1 MCRSSPAWVHHYT
14 RDEQTGEL
22 PPAQETLVLDAGCVG
37 FWPEGWWHRVTSL
50 PDTRAVNIWWSGI
63 RPSLVKGGR
72 IPDLLVPFALRQLAH
87 HATTLLIADRLHAIA
102 TRDRREYRKEKKK
115 TISKST
121 KVVEISSSASASTTT
136 QETPQCSRYPLLALP
151 ESANVEDNDSRMS
164 PASKR
169 AKMTNAGSIDSSSIT
184 SESDDTNEE
193 DIELKMWVDLLRR
206 ACENNES
213 MERALRSLRL
223 ASVTM
228 KTLRK
233 AATSEAA
240 RWLQV
245 VESFDGATA
254 YVTSD
259 NWAAG
264 LPSSASGGSF
274 AHEVIFLPLS
284 HINGLRGHAER
295 AVRTFIEKK
304 EHFARVALRDAVYTY
319 TGLASCAT

>member
-1 MCRSSPAWVHHYT
+1 
-14 RDEQTGEL
+14 
-22 PPAQETLVLDAGCVG
+22 
-37 FWPEGWWHRVTSL
+37 
-50 PDTRAVNIWWSGI
+50 
-63 RPSLVKGGR
+63 
-72 IPDLLVPFALRQLAH
+72 
-87 HATTLLIADRLHAIA
+87 
-102 TRDRREYRKEKKK
+102 
-115 TISKST
+115 
-121 KVVEISSSASASTTT
+121 
-136 QETPQCSRYPLLALP
+136 
-151 ESANVEDNDSRMS
+151 
-164 PASKR
+164 
-169 AKMTNAGSIDSSSIT
+169 MTNAGSIDSIT
-184 SESDDTNEE
+184 SESDDTDEE
-193 DIELKMWVDLLRR
+193 AIELKMWVDLLRR

-264 LPSSASGGSF
+264 LPSSASGSF